1 MTFKEFFHKLTSRSL
16 WGNLIAMALVLV
28 ALVLG
33 LFLFLNAYTH
43 HGETVVVPDLR
54 GQRCEVAINRLRQ
67 LGLRAEI
74 ADTGYNA
81 LLSADAILDQ
91 NIPPGG
97 RVKLDRLLLL
107 TINSAEPRPIV
118 LPDIADNSSL
128 REARMRLEVLGFKLT
143 PVKRIRGDRDWVYRI
158 EAAGREVHAGDRL
171 NVNIPLT
178 LVVGDGVTVDDYG
191 ARDSS
196 SSSFDVAD
204 STLFSGSTE

>member
-1 MTFKEFFHKLTSRSL
+1 MTFKEFFHKLTSRYL

-204 STLFSGSTE
+204 S

>member
-1 MTFKEFFHKLTSRSL
+1 MTFKEFFHKLTSRYL

-97 RVKLDRLLLL
+97 RVKLD
-107 TINSAEPRPIV
+107 
-118 LPDIADNSSL
+118 L

-178 LVVGDGVTVDDYG
+178 LVVGDGVTIDDYG

>member
-1 MTFKEFFHKLTSRSL
+1 MTFKEFFQRLTSRYL
-16 WGNLIAMALVLV
+16 WGNLFAMAFVLV
-28 ALVLG
+28 ALVVG
-33 LFLFLNAYTH
+33 LFLFLNVYTY
-43 HGETVVVPDLR
+43 HGKTVVVPDLR

-107 TINSAEPRPIV
+107 TINSAE
-118 LPDIADNSSL
+118 NSSL

-178 LVVGDGVTVDDYG
+178 LVVGGGVTVDDYG

>member
-1 MTFKEFFHKLTSRSL
+1 MTFKEFFHKLTSRYL

-128 REARMRLEVLGFKLT
+128 REARMRLEVLGFKL
-143 PVKRIRGDRDWVYRI
+143 
-158 EAAGREVHAGDRL
+158 AGDRL